1 MRQGPHCSFPSII
14 ACRTRSPHQLVPRW
28 NVEPNFLRGT
38 VRMKTNCESEKERW
52 YGRRFKERQRCVR
65 HIKIHVHVQTLQ
77 TIGGM
82 KTILVAAGAYKS
94 TDKLLFRICMILCI
108 SLSRK
113 PRRIRCPVANIVK
126 MRDVS
131 IIFWSGIDK
140 WFHSLKITAP
150 LWASEVSQD
159 LHMHTEVRYSNR
171 PFGPNLSA

>member
-1 MRQGPHCSFPSII
+1 
-14 ACRTRSPHQLVPRW
+14 
-28 NVEPNFLRGT
+28 
-38 VRMKTNCESEKERW
+38 MKTNCESEKERW

-126 MRDVS
+126 GCEMYRS
-131 IIFWSGIDK
+131 F
-140 WFHSLKITAP
+140 
-150 LWASEVSQD
+150 SEVALINDFTHSKLRHPCGLLRFPRTCICIRRSDIQIG
-159 LHMHTEVRYSNR
+159 LLGQIYQHRFGGVLYAQISNLQ
-171 PFGPNLSA
+171 FSAV